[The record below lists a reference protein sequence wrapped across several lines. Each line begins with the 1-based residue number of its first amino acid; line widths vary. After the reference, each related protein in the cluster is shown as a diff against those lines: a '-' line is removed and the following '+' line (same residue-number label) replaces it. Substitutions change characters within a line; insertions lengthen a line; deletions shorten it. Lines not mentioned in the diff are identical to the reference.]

1 MLSSLCLLAAIRL
14 ASSLAAAS
22 SFYDN
27 PEQDPIPDHGT
38 PLEELERK
46 WSTDVSEPCINAGT
60 SVVTGH

>member
-1 MLSSLCLLAAIRL
+1 MLSPSTLLAVIVL

-27 PEQDPIPDHGT
+27 PDQDHIPGHGT

-46 WSTDVSEPCINAGT
+46 WSTDVSKLLIVACIT
-60 SVVTGH
+60 